1 MGVNSVDLAK
11 QKYKKVKSNFMRR
24 GITFAIASGMCYAM
38 YSAFLTVGEYWGVW
52 SGWWV
57 LPLAFT
63 AIGYTLLCAVG
74 AGLND
79 FFSGLWCLLIAAFK
93 GKVGDY
99 FRTIGTKPGTVMMCC
114 GVIGGPIATTAY
126 CVGLMTAGGIVAPIS
141 ALCSA
146 IGAII
151 GRVVFKQALNLRM
164 ICGILICFA
173 AAVVIGGTAFLSEGT
188 SFIGCLVGLIS
199 AIGWGIEGAVAGFG
213 TSLIDYEIGIT
224 LRQTTSGIVNLFI
237 LVPLLCLIAGGM
249 TITVDQAWLDG
260 FIAGWG
266 DPSLYQVGDVIPVL
280 DGVVGN
286 PYVYFVGGAVGTV
299 SVLWFVVSGFFANP
313 AYSFWYKGNSMCG
326 AALGMTCNAM
336 YSFWTPLALF
346 IVFTVVAAIAP
357 EQCEAY
363 GIVPAALTPVQWAM
377 AVVEVFG
384 IWMIAMNPLDVF
396 KKKEA

>member
-1 MGVNSVDLAK
+1 MGVSSNDLAR
-11 QKYKKVKSNFMRR
+11 QKYKKAKSSFLRR
-24 GITFAIASGMCYAM
+24 GITFAIASGICYSL

-57 LPLAFT
+57 FPLVCT
-63 AIGYTLLCAVG
+63 AVGYTLLCAVG

-79 FFSGLWCLLIAAFK
+79 FCSGLWCLLIAAFK
-93 GKVGDY
+93 GKAGDY
-99 FRTIGTKPGTVMMCC
+99 FRSLGTKPGTVMMCC
-114 GVIGGPIATTAY
+114 GIIGGPIATTAY
-126 CVGLMTAGGIVAPIS
+126 SVGLMTAGGIVAPIS

-151 GRVVFKQALNLRM
+151 GRVVFKQELNLRM

-188 SFIGCLVGLIS
+188 TFVGCLVALVS

-213 TSLIDYEIGIT
+213 TSMLDYEIGIT

-237 LVPLLCLIAGGM
+237 LIPILCLIAGAM
-249 TITVDQAWLDG
+249 TINVDQAFLDS
-260 FIAGWG
+260 FAGAGG
-266 DPSLYQVGDVIPVL
+266 DPSLYQVGDTIPLL
-280 DGVVGN
+280 DGVKGN
-286 PYVYFVGGAVGTV
+286 PYIYFVGGAIGTV
-299 SVLWFVVSGFFANP
+299 GILWFVVSGFFANP

-336 YSFWTPLALF
+336 YSFWVPLALF
-346 IVFTVVAAIAP
+346 IVFSILTAVAPDQCAEYGIAP
-357 EQCEAY
+357 T
-363 GIVPAALTPVQWAM
+363 ALTPIQWIM

-384 IWMIAMNPLDVF
+384 IWLIAMNPLDLL